1 MRFKMRSFTATCRFL
16 AGVIAAIIFF
26 AGLLAANGAF
36 HEQLHHSDKGASN
49 SCVLCLFAKG
59 QVDLPESLPAE
70 TGFVQSAF
78 AAAPVTVSQAPV
90 GFTYLASLSR
100 GPPASA
106 SLRSAIA

>member
-1 MRFKMRSFTATCRFL
+1 MRFKIRPFAVTRRVL
-16 AGVIAAIIFF
+16 AGVIAGMLFLV
-26 AGLLAANGAF
+26 GLLAANGAF

-70 TGFVQSAF
+70 TGFIQSAF
-78 AAAPVTVSQAPV
+78 AAALVTESRAPAE
-90 GFTYLASLSR
+90 FTYLASLSR

-106 SLRSAIA
+106 PLRSALA